1 MSSVADTINSMK
13 SKFNASAAA
22 GLDLV
27 FGFNITDEGEGLSE
41 KGGRRLRSWDN
52 CMSSL
57 FTREASGHNP
67 RMLKA
72 FRMRNRVSHKYSTYP
87 ENWGAFSCSGCGRCI
102 SNCPVCVDIRAIVL
116 AAIEDGNDDKKST
129 DK

>member
-1 MSSVADTINSMK
+1 M
-13 SKFNASAAA
+13 
-22 GLDLV
+22 
-27 FGFNITDEGEGLSE
+27 SE

-67 RMLKA
+67 RTLKA

-87 ENWGAFSCSGCGRCI
+87 ENWGSFSCSGCGRCI
-102 SNCPVCVDIRAIVL
+102 GNCPVHLDIRAIVL
-116 AAIEDGNDDKKST
+116 DAIEADGSQA
-129 DK
+129 